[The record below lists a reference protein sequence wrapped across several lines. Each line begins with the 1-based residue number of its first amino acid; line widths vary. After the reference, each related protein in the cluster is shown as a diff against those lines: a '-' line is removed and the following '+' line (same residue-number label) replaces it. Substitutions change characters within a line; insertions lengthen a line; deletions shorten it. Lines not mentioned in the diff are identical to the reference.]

1 MERAALAAKESP
13 WKRIAGT
20 GIGSQISV
28 HGSGKYG
35 DMGGLQMASATPMVW
50 KFF

>member
-1 MERAALAAKESP
+1 MAAKESS
-13 WKRIAGT
+13 WKRIAGR
-20 GIGSQISV
+20 GIRSQIGV

-35 DMGGLQMASATPMVW
+35 DMGGLQMVSATPMVW